1 MTCRGEGPQQLMD
14 FHVVIPWHSCV
25 HLVALLLDVVF
36 PSCLHPFPGVAVC
49 GRVSMING
57 DIARPGRDLNR
68 DWPAENGFTV
78 DDCSDCFPACLCLF
92 PFSIYHSLWNSPVSV
107 FPLTSPSDP
116 KISPVLVHW

>member
-78 DDCSDCFPACLCLF
+78 DDCSDCFPACLFVSLLNLSQFMEFTSFCLSF
-92 PFSIYHSLWNSPVSV
+92 DLS
-107 FPLTSPSDP
+107 
-116 KISPVLVHW
+116 